1 MIKQLLLLSLIVFA
15 PVLHADVARSITVSG
30 NSSVSLVPDEA
41 QLSFNVTELGQ
52 TADTALTEVNR
63 RIDQLLNRLTDRD
76 IPEKDISATSQR
88 VTPQYR
94 WDATSQ
100 VRIFEGFEV
109 SRDVTLI
116 IRDLALL
123 GPIMEDV
130 VKTGVTRLSPP
141 NLSSSQHKAAEQTGL
156 TLAFS
161 DAKIQAQLLA
171 EAAELTLTG
180 VRTIE
185 THSAQNSSP
194 MPMARMA
201 VAADESSGRYL
212 AGELT
217 INTQI
222 RVVFDAQ

>member
-1 MIKQLLLLSLIVFA
+1 MIKQLFLASLIVFA
-15 PVLHADVARSITVSG
+15 PTLQADVARSITVTG

-52 TADTALTEVNR
+52 TADNALTEVNR
-63 RIDQLLNRLTDRD
+63 RIEQLLDRLTSRN
-76 IPEKDISATSQR
+76 IPEKDITATSQR

-116 IRDLALL
+116 IRDLTLL

-141 NLSSSQHKAAEQTGL
+141 SLSSSQHKTAEQTGL
-156 TLAFS
+156 TLAFK
-161 DAKIQAQLLA
+161 DAKVQAELLA
-171 EAAELTLTG
+171 QAAELSLTG

-185 THSAQNSSP
+185 THTAQNIPP
-194 MPMARMA
+194 MPVARMA
-201 VAADESSGRYL
+201 VAADESNGRYL